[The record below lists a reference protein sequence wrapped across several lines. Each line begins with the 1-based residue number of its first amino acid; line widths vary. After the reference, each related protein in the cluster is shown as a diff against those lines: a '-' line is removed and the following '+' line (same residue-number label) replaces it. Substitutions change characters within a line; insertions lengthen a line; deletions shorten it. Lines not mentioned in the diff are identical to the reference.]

1 MIKIPRYWL
10 TVGYEY
16 CTNSQCISKL
26 SNNELC
32 GVTCLFTFFS
42 RNKVFEGTKREL
54 AEICLNSKNI
64 SKDQV
69 EANFKAIFAL
79 SMRYF
84 TIPIKN
90 QAGELIYECTR
101 QIIDIEIQNFTD
113 NGLDSRVKIKLLITP
128 HGETLDAFIKQTQFD
143 KQTQTKAC
151 LDYVEIKRVNT
162 TKTRACQSISVNT
175 LTGLI
180 NYYKK
185 ARYNFNSKH
194 LRIDLTEF
202 LNKADLLKAY
212 KKNPK
217 RTIDRLDKNL
227 EIIQKNDIDLDT
239 IYIQNKIVIISYK

>member
-16 CTNSQCISKL
+16 RTNSQCISKL

-42 RNKVFEGTKREL
+42 RNKVFDGTKREL
-54 AEICLNSKNI
+54 AEICFDSKNI
-64 SKDQV
+64 TKDQV

-90 QAGELIYECTR
+90 QEGELIYECTR

-128 HGETLDAFIKQTQFD
+128 HGETLDAFIKQTQ
-143 KQTQTKAC
+143 TKAC
-151 LDYVEIKRVNT
+151 LEYVEIKRVNT

-185 ARYNFNSKH
+185 ARYNFNSKD

-202 LNKADLLKAY
+202 LSKADLLKAY
-212 KKNPK
+212 KKN
-217 RTIDRLDKNL
+217 RTRTMDRLVKNL

-239 IYIQNKIVIISYK
+239 IYIQNKIVIIGYK

>member
-10 TVGYEY
+10 TVGYE
-16 CTNSQCISKL
+16 CLTNSQCISKL

-42 RNKVFEGTKREL
+42 RNKVFYGTKREL
-54 AEICLNSKNI
+54 AEICFDSKNI
-64 SKDQV
+64 TKDQV

-90 QAGELIYECTR
+90 QEGELIYECTR
-101 QIIDIEIQNFTD
+101 QIIEMEIQNFTD

-128 HGETLDAFIKQTQFD
+128 HGETLDAFIKQTQ
-143 KQTQTKAC
+143 TKAC
-151 LDYVEIKRVNT
+151 LEYVEIKRVNT

-185 ARYNFNSKH
+185 ARYNFNSKD

-202 LNKADLLKAY
+202 LSKADLLKAY

-217 RTIDRLDKNL
+217 RTMDRLDKNL

-239 IYIQNKIVIISYK
+239 IYIQNKIVIIGYK